1 MVQKTFEEYK
11 QEMRDY
17 YTLSERERSGKLTAG
32 EKTVSDMNIQE
43 ITDGLYANFP
53 KKPTLSDKMAKC
65 YAYWYLSALPM
76 SEVYYH
82 DWRKQL
88 KSCINE
94 LPDNNPDNDGKLFFL
109 LCSLQ
114 RAKGK
119 SGEAFK
125 YAEKIV
131 KKLTKKNQKHPK
143 VQQIVG
149 ELAKPYYHELLESA
163 NNGANFA
170 NYQEQIKAFD
180 KVIPVMLKL
189 PEGSR
194 YNASQDLLRKM
205 YPVYQQ
211 SEWGRNEFGYKHKSI
226 RHRVYE
232 SMSETT
238 KLYMRNQKAK
248 KDWLYK

>member
-1 MVQKTFEEYK
+1 MK
-11 QEMRDY
+11 
-17 YTLSERERSGKLTAG
+17 
-32 EKTVSDMNIQE
+32 I
-43 ITDGLYANFP
+43 
-53 KKPTLSDKMAKC
+53 
-65 YAYWYLSALPM
+65 
-76 SEVYYH
+76 
-82 DWRKQL
+82 L
-88 KSCINE
+88 KI
-94 LPDNNPDNDGKLFFL
+94 L
-109 LCSLQ
+109 
-114 RAKGK
+114 
-119 SGEAFK
+119 
-125 YAEKIV
+125 

-194 YNASQDLLRKM
+194 YRASQELLQKM

-211 SEWGRNEFGYKHKSI
+211 SEWGRNEFVYKHKSI
-226 RHRVYE
+226 GHRVYE

-238 KLYMRNQKAK
+238 KLYMRNQRAK
-248 KDWLYK
+248 QDCLYK

>member
-17 YTLSERERSGKLTAG
+17 YALSEKERCGKLAVG
-32 EKTVSDMNIQE
+32 EKTISDMNIQE
-43 ITDGLYANFP
+43 ITDGLYTTFP
-53 KKPTLSDKMAKC
+53 KKPTLGDKMAKC

-82 DWRKQL
+82 DWRKQI
-88 KSCINE
+88 KSCVNE
-94 LPDNNPDNDGKLFFL
+94 LPENNPDNDGKLFFL
-109 LCSLQ
+109 LCSLP
-114 RAKGK
+114 RAKGN

-125 YAEKIV
+125 YAEKIA
-131 KKLTKKNQKHPK
+131 KKLTKKNQTNPR

-149 ELAKPYYHELLESA
+149 ELARPYFNELLENAGKSE
-163 NNGANFA
+163 NFE
-170 NYQEQIKAFD
+170 NYQQQIKAFD
-180 KVIPVMLKL
+180 KIIPVMLKL

-194 YNASQDLLRKM
+194 YNASQDLLKKM

-226 RHRVYE
+226 RHRVYA

-238 KLYMRNQKAK
+238 KLHMRNQKAK

>member
-17 YTLSERERSGKLTAG
+17 YTISERERSGKLTAG

-94 LPDNNPDNDGKLFFL
+94 LPENNPDNDGKLFVL

-170 NYQEQIKAFD
+170 NYQ
-180 KVIPVMLKL
+180 
-189 PEGSR
+189 
-194 YNASQDLLRKM
+194 
-205 YPVYQQ
+205 
-211 SEWGRNEFGYKHKSI
+211 
-226 RHRVYE
+226 
-232 SMSETT
+232 
-238 KLYMRNQKAK
+238 
-248 KDWLYK
+248 